1 MKAKVTVLLTFLVT
15 ALVTA
20 AALFLVW
27 HNLGGGAWHSSV
39 GILEAYPQENRT
51 DRLTL
56 IVQSCNGAPS
66 VRHQRETN
74 SAVEIRVQAFSTPL
88 HGAQECLDALEV
100 QLEQPLGDRILLDEH
115 TDQEVPVLNP

>member
-1 MKAKVTVLLTFLVT
+1 MKPKVTVLLTFLVT

-27 HNLGGGAWHSSV
+27 HNLGGGAWRSSV

-56 IVQSCNGAPS
+56 IVQSCNGAPR
-66 VRHQRETN
+66 VRYQQETN
-74 SAVEIRVQAFSTPL
+74 SAVRIRVQAFSTPL
-88 HGAQECLDALEV
+88 HGAEECLDALDI
-100 QLEQPLGDRILLDEH
+100 QLEKPLGARILLDEH
-115 TDQEVPVLNP
+115 TNREVTVH

>member
-1 MKAKVTVLLTFLVT
+1 MYSPAMERL
-15 ALVTA
+15 A
-20 AALFLVW
+20 
-27 HNLGGGAWHSSV
+27 S
-39 GILEAYPQENRT
+39 GI
-51 DRLTL
+51 
-56 IVQSCNGAPS
+56 SG
-66 VRHQRETN
+66 ETN